1 MRGKNV
7 MVRFPPYSSFFVC
20 AHAPTFACYVVND
33 KDISVKT
40 KNYPSVKETLES
52 VSRNTAFKNQ
62 R

>member
-1 MRGKNV
+1 
-7 MVRFPPYSSFFVC
+7 MVRFPPILPLVF

-40 KNYPSVKETLES
+40 NNYPSLRETLES

>member
-1 MRGKNV
+1 
-7 MVRFPPYSSFFVC
+7 MVRSSPVLPFFF
-20 AHAPTFACYVVND
+20 AHTPTFACHVVND

-40 KNYPSVKETLES
+40 KNYPSLKETLES

>member
-1 MRGKNV
+1 
-7 MVRFPPYSSFFVC
+7 MVRFPLFFLFFLV
-20 AHAPTFACYVVND
+20 HVPTFACYVVND

-40 KNYPSVKETLES
+40 KNCPSLKETLES